1 MELDILNKSN
11 LDDSIINDNYSG
23 FNAINVPIKRG
34 MFVNQKSVISPFYQ
48 YENSNFSGFIK
59 GTRVATSIAPKTS
72 IGLSAIPIASPTTTL
87 SGGISLDSPTLST
100 PTLSTGISFGNPSPS
115 SLGQSAPTLS
125 TPFSPINPMQ
135 GGATQLN
142 NPAPLVS
149 TTPTNTPTNTPSPM
163 NTMSMGGGG
172 GGGGVASPSSEE
184 ATNEQAAVSSGMRV
198 ADINKKS
205 MSKEAKIGLLI
216 LLAIGGYYAYKKG
229 VFGKV

>member
-48 YENSNFSGFIK
+48 YENSNFSGFIR

-72 IGLSAIPIASPTTTL
+72 IGLSAIPIASPT
-87 SGGISLDSPTLST
+87 LST
-100 PTLSTGISFGNPSPS
+100 PTLSTGISFENPSPS
-115 SLGQSAPTLS
+115 SLGQSSPTLS

-135 GGATQLN
+135 GGATNVLSQSYT
-142 NPAPLVS
+142 PTPLVT
-149 TTPTNTPTNTPSPM
+149 TTPTNTPTNIPSPM
-163 NTMSMGGGG
+163 NTMPMGGGGG

-184 ATNEQAAVSSGMRV
+184 AATEQAAVSSGMRV
-198 ADINKKS
+198 ADVNKKS
-205 MSKEAKIGLLI
+205 ISKEAKIGLLI

-229 VFGKV
+229 VFGKA